1 MKKTFFV
8 LSFILLFSTISCHKK
23 PTYEPA
29 NVVVAVA
36 YKQIG
41 KPYSLGGKGPN
52 SFDCSGL
59 VYYCYKHAGYNLP
72 ATTKKLK
79 KVGEKVTGKLKFK
92 KLKKGDILFFKIGKI
107 FGSPNHVGIYVGNKQ
122 MIHASPSKGVVKV
135 YLDNKYW
142 RKHFKYA
149 RRVID

>member
-1 MKKTFFV
+1 MKRFLISFGIFV
-8 LSFILLFSTISCHKK
+8 FLFSVSCHKK

-29 NVVVAVA
+29 NVVVAIA

-41 KPYSLGGKGPN
+41 KPYALGGKGPY

-72 ATTKKLK
+72 STTKKLK
-79 KVGEKVTGKLKFK
+79 KVGKKVTGKLKFK

-107 FGSPNHVGIYVGNKQ
+107 FGGPNHVGIYVGNRE
-122 MIHASPSKGVVKV
+122 MIHASPTKGVVKV
-135 YLDNKYW
+135 YLKTNYW
-142 RKHFKYA
+142 EKHFKYA
-149 RRVID
+149 RRVIY

>member
-1 MKKTFFV
+1 MKRIII
-8 LSFILLFSTISCHKK
+8 LFIISLFLISCHKS
-23 PTYEPA
+23 PTYQPA
-29 NVVVAVA
+29 NVVVAIA

-72 ATTKKLK
+72 ASTKKLK
-79 KVGEKVTGKLKFK
+79 KIGEKVTGKLKFK
-92 KLKKGDILFFKIGKI
+92 KLKKGDILFFKIGRI
-107 FGSPNHVGIYVGNKQ
+107 FGGPNHVGIYIGEKQ
-122 MIHASPSKGVVKV
+122 MIHASPTKGVVKV
-135 YLDNKYW
+135 YLDSNYW
-142 RKHFKYA
+142 KKHFKYA

>member
-1 MKKTFFV
+1 MKNLV
-8 LSFILLFSTISCHKK
+8 LVSGLILLVFSTSCFKK

-59 VYYCYKHAGYNLP
+59 VYYCYKQAGYNLP
-72 ATTKKLK
+72 ASTKRLK
-79 KVGEKVTGKLKFK
+79 KVGKRVAGRLKFR
-92 KLKKGDILFFKIGKI
+92 KLKKGDILFFKIGKLL
-107 FGSPNHVGIYVGNKQ
+107 GSPNHVGIYVGNKL